1 MAVNKPSNIYEE
13 INDYAR
19 YLFERAQ
26 EDGADTDWC
35 DVSILELLEQKN
47 YHHALDEVEH
57 ATDPR
62 YEPLRAFLRGI
73 VMGKEI

>member
-1 MAVNKPSNIYEE
+1 MTELMDIYEE
-13 INDYAR
+13 IYDYAVH
-19 YLFERAQ
+19 LFERAQ

-35 DVSILELLEQKN
+35 EASIPELLGQRN
-47 YHHALDEVEH
+47 YAYALDEVEH